1 LRLTQSK
8 KRPKKLLKSKKG
20 QVRGIDFA
28 LALLIFIIAFSQV
41 IIVLSNLL
49 IPSLVQMETYS
60 QEQELNKIYSNVFG
74 TQGLPVDWG
83 TISTNDLTNYRI
95 GLLENSE
102 NLDFTKINRLS
113 TGISSYWSIDY
124 IRAKTSLGLVRDF
137 AIEIYSP
144 ITITIN
150 TVSIAFNTIIVKGTV
165 TEYQTPIEGAD
176 VWIFSIDTGNNV
188 ATNYT
193 QTHDIS
199 GEISFTSTLNVN
211 VAGYYTIVA
220 FAEVAEIY
228 KDYTLVRYEREEA
241 GLDYYPIDFDLSP
254 FVRENSGSISCSADV
269 SFDRTTLSD
278 EADVAV
284 VFPFSGFDVSFYT
297 TNMQQVNNI
306 EGQLYLAENVMIPS
320 DGVAVV
326 VVQEREGTT
335 YRAGYMGV
343 PMFLTEAHG
352 GAFGPVSELSS
363 TTYISTTK
371 TLFIRNMLIK
381 CQMWYW

>member
-1 LRLTQSK
+1 LK
-8 KRPKKLLKSKKG
+8 KRPKKFKRNKKG

-60 QEQELNKIYSNVFG
+60 QEQDLNKIYSNVFG
-74 TQGLPVDWG
+74 TQGNPVDWG
-83 TISTNDLTNYRI
+83 TISTNDLTNFRI
-95 GLLENSE
+95 GLLDNSE

-113 TGISSYWSIDY
+113 TDISSYWFIEY
-124 IRAKTSLGLVRDF
+124 IRVKTSLSLIRDF

-150 TVSIAFNTIIVKGTV
+150 TVNIAFNTITVKGIV

-176 VWIFSIDTGNNV
+176 IWVSSIDTNSNV
-188 ATNYT
+188 ATNFT
-193 QTHDIS
+193 QTKDVSGDIT
-199 GEISFTSTLNVN
+199 FTSTLNVN
-211 VAGYYTIVA
+211 VAGFYTIVA

-228 KDYTLVRYEREEA
+228 QDYTVLRYEREEA
-241 GLDYYPIDFDLSP
+241 GLDYNQIDFDLYP
-254 FVRENSGSISCSADV
+254 FVKENTASTSSSVDV
-269 SFDRTTLSD
+269 SFERNLLSD
-278 EADVAV
+278 ESTATV
-284 VFPFSGFDVSFYT
+284 VFPFTDFDISSYST
-297 TNMQQVNNI
+297 SMQQINNL
-306 EGQLYLAENVMIPS
+306 EGQIYLAENVMIPS

-326 VVQEREGTT
+326 VVHEREGTT
-335 YRAGYMGV
+335 YRAGYMGI
-343 PMFLTEAHG
+343 PMFLTETHG
-352 GAFGPVSELSS
+352 GSFGPISELSG

-371 TLFIRNMLIK
+371 TMFIRNMLIK